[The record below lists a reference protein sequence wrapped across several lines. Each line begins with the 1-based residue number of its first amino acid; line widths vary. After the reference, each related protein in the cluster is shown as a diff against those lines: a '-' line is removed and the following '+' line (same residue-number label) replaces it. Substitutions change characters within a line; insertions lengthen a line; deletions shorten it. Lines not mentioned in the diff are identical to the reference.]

1 MTEIDLGPLRD
12 EYEQLAR
19 DEAREAANRAF
30 TRSQEVLYSE
40 GDAHDYDVFPVAQSG
55 QPPQWDRS
63 KGGYVFAYPHEA
75 AIFFEVGTEP
85 HEIEAVRAEMLS
97 FEWPDAPAEVQ
108 QMFEET
114 FPTVFFQSVDHP
126 GTPALGYV
134 QAGMD
139 AAGRYLEGRR

>member
-1 MTEIDLGPLRD
+1 MAEIDIGALLDGFED
-12 EYEQLAR
+12 LAR

-30 TRSQEVLYSE
+30 SRSQEELFE
-40 GDAHDYDVFPVAQSG
+40 AGDAEDYDVFPVAQSG

-63 KGGYVFAYPHEA
+63 RQGFVFSYPHEA

-85 HEIEAVRAEMLS
+85 HEIEAVRAEMLQ
-97 FEWPDAPAEVQ
+97 FEWPDAPAEVRD
-108 QMFEET
+108 MFEAT
-114 FPTVFFQSVDHP
+114 FPTVFFSSVDHP

-139 AAGRYLEGRR
+139 DATRYLEGRG